1 MAMARLD
8 ERILGYHKGEVAPE
22 DNCKL
27 VNSMLRLDVCAK
39 VKPSGEFSIS
49 SRDKAKLTAYLKSK
63 IRFKLGKTLGLYGFL
78 LDIRHRYGV
87 LIGLVIITLF
97 FAFSSRLVWDI
108 RISGNER
115 LSDYEIESALLDLD
129 LHVGSRFLKI
139 DKNAIETEMLSK
151 NKDIAWISV
160 NRRGTVVYVDIIE
173 SENIGLTEE
182 EGYPFSNIV
191 ADRDGVIE
199 EITVDSGIAA
209 VKVGDV
215 VKKGDILISGVIENE
230 RGVILCRASGSVRA
244 SGVIDVSA
252 ESLAEIT
259 EKTPK
264 RHRLKELR
272 LILFNFSINIFKNYG
287 NSGEG
292 CDIIRENRKIALFD
306 KFRLPIKI
314 EKAYAVE
321 YAQTT
326 RTRSHDEMTDV
337 AKRELDGKIY
347 SMFKDADILK
357 LRTTGEFLD
366 GVYRVTSRVVYS
378 SDIGKESAIEIN

>member
-1 MAMARLD
+1 MARLD
-8 ERILGYHKGEVAPE
+8 EAVLGYHKGCVKSS
-22 DNCKL
+22 DTCKL
-27 VNSMLRLDVCAK
+27 VNTFLKAGVCTSVSPGGEFTLRRRDKDCFLRCAK
-39 VKPSGEFSIS
+39 G
-49 SRDKAKLTAYLKSK
+49 R
-63 IRFKLGKTLGLYGFL
+63 IRFELGEPYGIYGFIL
-78 LDIRHRYGV
+78 RNRNRYGFFLA
-87 LIGLVIITLF
+87 LILLAVFSLF
-97 FAFSSRLVWDI
+97 SYSRIWDV
-108 RISGNER
+108 RVSGNSN
-115 LSDYEIESALLDLD
+115 LSDYTVQESLAKCGFCI
-129 LHVGSRFLKI
+129 GSGWSSV
-139 DKNAIETEMLSK
+139 DKNEVEAQLLSD
-151 NKDIAWISV
+151 NPNIAWISI
-160 NRRGTVVYVDIIE
+160 NRRGTVAYVEVIE
-173 SENIGLTEE
+173 SENIGID
-182 EGYPFSNIV
+182 EGAGYICSNIV

-199 EITVDSGIAA
+199 EIAVESGIAA

-215 VKKGDILISGVIENE
+215 VTAGQILISGVVENE
-230 RGVILCRASGSVRA
+230 SGVRFCRAVGSVRA
-244 SGVIDVSA
+244 SGAVDISA
-252 ESLAEIT
+252 EATDRYAVKKSVKTRLAQA
-259 EKTPK
+259 
-264 RHRLKELR
+264 RLV
-272 LILFNFSINIFKNYG
+272 IFNFSINIFKNYG

>member
-1 MAMARLD
+1 MARLD

-49 SRDKAKLTAYLKSK
+49 SRDKAKLIAYLKSK

-87 LIGLVIITLF
+87 LIGLVITALF

-160 NRRGTVVYVDIIE
+160 NRRGTVVYVEIIE

-230 RGVILCRASGSVRA
+230 RGVTFCRASGSVRA